1 MSLKIHNPDK
11 YLARDAEEAD
21 RILAK
26 IHEEGK
32 LASLLANE
40 RHSND
45 TVVFKERKEIAS
57 E

>member
-26 IHEEGK
+26 IHEEGE
-32 LASLLANE
+32 ASLT
-40 RHSND
+40 SS
-45 TVVFKERKEIAS
+45 ERKTLERYS
-57 E
+57 RLQREKRDR